1 MLLVYF
7 FCGVFARLRQNIVE
21 NVEAFTW
28 LSVERQKSK
37 PRTKFHSIKGTF
49 TAPYP
54 VFLMPVMINL
64 WGRSPTGVGTGPGPG
79 KFSALKI

>member
-1 MLLVYF
+1 MVEVRMLLVYF

-37 PRTKFHSIKGTF
+37 PRTKFHSIKGTL
-49 TAPYP
+49 TATYP
-54 VFLMPVMINL
+54 DFLMPVMIN
-64 WGRSPTGVGTGPGPG
+64 
-79 KFSALKI
+79 F